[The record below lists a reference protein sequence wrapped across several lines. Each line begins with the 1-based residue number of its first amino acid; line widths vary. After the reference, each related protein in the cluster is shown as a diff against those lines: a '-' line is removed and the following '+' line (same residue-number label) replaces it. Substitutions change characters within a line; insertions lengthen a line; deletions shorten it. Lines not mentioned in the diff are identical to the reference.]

1 MSGWYDNSF
10 FTLLWFCLMDLYR
23 TRCLAEWTS
32 TGMFAFGS
40 WHARF
45 RLIGAGLGSCPN
57 EFWQNRVER
66 TRFTAGTHFRN
77 GQCCHLPHEGADVL
91 GKFLCCANRNAFQH
105 ALFSC
110 KNILM
115 AAEQPA
121 KQNVWL
127 PWGLTFCNQQIL
139 PYVTLLFQAWNN
151 DFQTLVTRSSLQWLP
166 LSFEN
171 INSNFSEQAIP
182 CNGNL

>member
-1 MSGWYDNSF
+1 
-10 FTLLWFCLMDLYR
+10 
-23 TRCLAEWTS
+23 
-32 TGMFAFGS
+32 
-40 WHARF
+40 
-45 RLIGAGLGSCPN
+45 
-57 EFWQNRVER
+57 
-66 TRFTAGTHFRN
+66 
-77 GQCCHLPHEGADVL
+77 
-91 GKFLCCANRNAFQH
+91 
-105 ALFSC
+105 
-110 KNILM
+110 M

-127 PWGLTFCNQQIL
+127 PWGLFFCNQQIL

-151 DFQTLVTRSSLQWLP
+151 DFQTLGTRSSLQWLP